1 MKKFILLFALA
12 IFSFTSF
19 AQKKA
24 TIKGDKNVTTITNN
38 ISKEF
43 NAIEVDDALVI
54 TLIQGNQNSY
64 TLMADSNLQD
74 IVQFTVKDGL
84 LKIQTTNRIT
94 SSKKLDIMLTF
105 KNLEYITIKKDAE
118 LKGKERI
125 ESDILHIN
133 THNTSKFD
141 LEIIADEVVVTM
153 QDKAKGKL
161 EIRSDRTTI
170 VMNDKTD
177 LDARM
182 KTDRTTVMLTKSA
195 KLKLE
200 GDTDKAEYKLEDSA
214 ELNAKKMK
222 ASSADLKASNNTNVQ
237 VYVKR
242 KLEVLAR
249 DKSTIYVYGNPKIEV
264 DKFTDKSKI
273 INK

>member
-1 MKKFILLFALA
+1 MKKIILLFALA
-12 IFSFTSF
+12 VFSFTSF
-19 AQKKA
+19 AQKKPK
-24 TIKGDKNVTTITNN
+24 IKGDKNVTTITNN

-43 NAIEVDDALVI
+43 NAIEVDDALVV

-64 TLMADSNLQD
+64 TLRADSNLQD
-74 IVQFTVKDGL
+74 IVQFTVNNGL
-84 LKIQTTNRIT
+84 LKIQTTKRIT
-94 SSKKLDIMLTF
+94 SSKKLDITLTF
-105 KNLEYITIKKDAE
+105 KNLEYITIKNDAE

-125 ESDILHIN
+125 ESDLLNIN
-133 THNTSKFD
+133 THNASKFD
-141 LEIIADEVVVTM
+141 LEIIADEVIVTM

-177 LDARM
+177 LDARV

-222 ASSADLKASNNTNVQ
+222 ASSADLRASNNTNVQ
-237 VYVKR
+237 VHVKR
-242 KLEVLAR
+242 KLEVFAR
-249 DKSTIYVYGNPKIEV
+249 DKSTIYVFGNPKIEV